1 MDKIAR
7 LRQEIERHRQAIRV
21 LNEHTASEQMSK
33 TCAIFQYSDS
43 ILSELLSFLDTLQ
56 EPEAIPTFDSI
67 WGWYSYIIEQSKKDP
82 GYSER
87 NSKLLADSFLEL
99 ASRQEPLN
107 LPPFILDKIDDA
119 LKNLQESIQRKIQEP
134 SLPSDAEKDLALT
147 ADDIE
152 LIDQIMLDLS
162 NAYATGNYDCEL
174 GTHEFYQ
181 ETLKRFNEAKGRTQR
196 VED

>member
-1 MDKIAR
+1 M
-7 LRQEIERHRQAIRV
+7 
-21 LNEHTASEQMSK
+21 
-33 TCAIFQYSDS
+33 
-43 ILSELLSFLDTLQ
+43 
-56 EPEAIPTFDSI
+56 
-67 WGWYSYIIEQSKKDP
+67 
-82 GYSER
+82 
-87 NSKLLADSFLEL
+87 ADSFLEL

-174 GTHEFYQ
+174 GTDEFYQ